1 MMMNRRFLAVFLL
14 VAFALPLH
22 ADFRQVAAAIEA
34 HHGVKRMSIP
44 FLGLV
49 RFACWIVHPK
59 GVYDFQL
66 ATFENLRGADAN
78 EFAALMREEVGNGYR
93 PMVQVRSTRSGEFTF
108 IYAKPASDQ
117 PRVELFILTHDRH
130 DTVLIHLDA
139 DAEVAAQEVA
149 KQRGGV
155 RMAWNR

>member
-1 MMMNRRFLAVFLL
+1 MIRRYAVLALF
-14 VAFALPLH
+14 VALALPLR
-22 ADFRQVAAAIEA
+22 ADFRQIAAAIEA
-34 HHGVKRMSIP
+34 RHGVKRVDIP
-44 FLGLV
+44 LLGLV

-78 EFAALMREEVGNGYR
+78 EFAALMRDKVGEGYR
-93 PMVQVRSTRSGEFTF
+93 PMVQVRSTQRGEFTF

-117 PRVELFILTHDRH
+117 RRVELFILTHDRG

-139 DAEVAAQEVA
+139 DADIAAQEVA

-155 RMAWNR
+155 RLARNR

>member
-1 MMMNRRFLAVFLL
+1 VNRRLAALLLLSALAV
-14 VAFALPLH
+14 PLH

-34 HHGVKRMSIP
+34 RHGIKRVNIP
-44 FLGLV
+44 LLGLM
-49 RFACWIVHPK
+49 RFACWVVHPK
-59 GVYDFQL
+59 GVYDFEL

-78 EFAALMREEVGNGYR
+78 EFAGILREKVGEGYR
-93 PMVQVRSTRSGEFTF
+93 PMVQVRSTPRGEFTF
-108 IYAKPASDQ
+108 IYAKPAPDQ
-117 PRVELFILTHDRH
+117 HRVELFILTHDRS

-139 DAEVAAQEVA
+139 DADVAAREVA